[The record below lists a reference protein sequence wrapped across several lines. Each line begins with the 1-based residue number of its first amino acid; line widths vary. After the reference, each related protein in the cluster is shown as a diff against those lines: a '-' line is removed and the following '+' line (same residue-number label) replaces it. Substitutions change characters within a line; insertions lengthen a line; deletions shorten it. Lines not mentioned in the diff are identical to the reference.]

1 MNTKI
6 TEFFNGLLLEK
17 RNELLNYG
25 VDEGILDKVFGDSV
39 DTCKGTVIDEAPLP
53 KKRFLK
59 PNTAPVVP
67 VQTPIEPVQTHVE
80 GYVNTSSTDYKRNWL
95 ETKDV
100 VLVLNYSEKSHAI
113 FGDFVKTY
121 GKFRENYLKLQKGKI
136 SFAKALYFGSGW
148 VMVKNAITDLK
159 KNLKASKIEFREVEM
174 EAFKKEMS
182 PQGEDTLQKDS
193 HSEEE
198 KEVITKVKPQSKVAD
213 VCTTKTTSTTPKE
226 DKKVKEEPPKK
237 EVKVVFSKDTVP
249 IATKVSKGDDP
260 DVIKGPL
267 KEEITKNEWGNMA
280 GEDTGL
286 VFMNLPVGVKGR
298 VKVAIGYQDPEPK
311 KGTMK
316 LDTVKNLKTS
326 HKEEAKL
333 YNYKVLTDTM
343 VDTIRLTDN
352 DKAKVLDDILAR
364 DSISESGEDIIDED
378 ETEEEASDSAS
389 AEDEEE

>member
-1 MNTKI
+1 MNKI
-6 TEFFNGLLLEK
+6 IDVVNSLLLEK
-17 RNELLNYG
+17 RDELLNYG
-25 VDEGILDKVFGDSV
+25 VDEGILNKVFGSCEKVSSSSV
-39 DTCKGTVIDEAPLP
+39 VNDEGDPLP

-59 PNTAPVVP
+59 PNTTP
-67 VQTPIEPVQTHVE
+67 VQQSVNIGDDNVNE
-80 GYVNTSSTDYKRNWL
+80 YVNTSFTDYKRNWL

-148 VMVKNAITDLK
+148 VIVKNAITDLK
-159 KNLKASKIEFREVEM
+159 KNLKASKIEFREIEM
-174 EAFKKEMS
+174 EDFKKEMA
-182 PQGEDTLQKDS
+182 PQSSQGHTLQKDS

-198 KEVITKVKPQSKVAD
+198 KVKPQSKVEEI
-213 VCTTKTTSTTPKE
+213 CTTKTTSTTSKT
-226 DKKVKEEPPKK
+226 KVKEEPPKK
-237 EVKVVFSKDTVP
+237 EVQVVLSKKDTKP
-249 IATKVSKGDDP
+249 IATKVSKGDEP
-260 DVIKGPL
+260 NIIKGPL

-286 VFMNLPVGVKGR
+286 VFMNLPVGVKGK

-311 KGTMK
+311 KGATK

-352 DKAKVLDDILAR
+352 DKAKVLDDILGR

-378 ETEEEASDSAS
+378 ETEET
-389 AEDEEE
+389 AEDEDEGSVEDEE